1 MKFTENIFPRQRCYI
16 SGYLRGESINPYRRI
31 FGKAGAFRR
40 TAFPDFHPA
49 CRFFFWPRLRKY
61 EKTRS
66 FIIIP
71 IPIFLKYL
79 YLHHSRRS
87 VPVKTAGITGS
98 VHLIYLDLSN
108 IIRIEPGRFVP
119 VMNNNDK
126 RLQWKM
132 EHEWKGLIWIIE
144 KFFTTARNWI
154 KGIRVDH
161 IAWKGPFR
169 GWHKKWM
176 PPARSW
182 YGLYTFMGSTH
193 HCINNFCTSQ
203 RKLLWVIPGL
213 QLELFS
219 LFFSRLN
226 LST

>member
-1 MKFTENIFPRQRCYI
+1 MKFTENIFFRQRCYI

-31 FGKAGAFRR
+31 FGKASAFRR
-40 TAFPDFHPA
+40 TAFFDFHPA

-71 IPIFLKYL
+71 ISWNT

-87 VPVKTAGITGS
+87 VPVTTAEIIAC

-108 IIRIEPGRFVP
+108 IIRIESDRFVP
-119 VMNNNDK
+119 VMNNNG
-126 RLQWKM
+126 RRSQWKM
-132 EHEWKGLIWIIE
+132 ECERKGLIWIIE
-144 KFFTTARNWI
+144 KFFTTAENWI

-161 IAWKGPFR
+161 IAWKDLFR

-176 PPARSW
+176 PPATSW
-182 YGLYTFMGSTH
+182 YGLYTYMGST
-193 HCINNFCTSQ
+193 
-203 RKLLWVIPGL
+203 
-213 QLELFS
+213 
-219 LFFSRLN
+219 
-226 LST
+226 